1 MKVDVSSVGSCQK
14 KLQFTIPA
22 ADVRGEL
29 DTAFK
34 QVGNKARLR
43 GFRQGKAPRKV
54 LEMRFGPQV
63 RQDVASSLIQKS
75 YTSAISDHSLQP
87 VSRPSLESTNDLQ
100 AKNDFEFTITV
111 EVKPEIEIKNYKNLE
126 VVYPKVEVNDEELN
140 LRVNARLE
148 EKSKLAEVKR
158 PVENGDLVMVE
169 LTAKSG
175 DEELAKEPGTMIRT
189 ESDPYYP
196 GVESMLIGMKTGDE
210 KSESITFPEDCRT
223 ESVAGKTAEVTVK
236 IQSIQAN
243 EIPKLTAKLAK
254 ELGYDGVKHMK
265 DTLREDI
272 ATGKDAFAR
281 NQARANLLQVI
292 IDANEFDVPAGMIDQ
307 NLEMLLNELRL
318 QEAYKGNDPRSIN
331 FSDAQMADLRVR
343 AEFAT
348 KAGLV
353 LEWVS
358 EKQNIEVKDEDLDA
372 KYQELADMRGQT
384 VEAVRGYFSND
395 EAIDELKDRLLEE
408 KTLDWLLNE
417 AKLIDEP
424 KPEKTEKKSAKAKS
438 KPKDTKKST
447 KDKDKD
453 KDKAKSSKA
462 KSTAKKSSASKTSLK
477 KS

>member
-1 MKVDVSSVGSCQK
+1 MKVDVSSVSSCQK

-34 QVGNKARLR
+34 QVGSKARLR
-43 GFRQGKAPRKV
+43 GFRAGKAPRKV

-75 YTSAISDHSLQP
+75 YTNAISEHSLHP

-100 AKNDFEFTITV
+100 AKADFEFTITV
-111 EVKPEIEIKNYKNLE
+111 EVKPEIDVKKYKKLE
-126 VVYPKVEVNDEELN
+126 VVYPKVEVSKEEIDI
-140 LRVNARLE
+140 RVNAQLE
-148 EKSKLAEVKR
+148 QKSKLAEVKR
-158 PVENGDLVMVE
+158 PVETGDLVMVE
-169 LTAKSG
+169 LSAKSG
-175 DEELAKEPGTMIRT
+175 DEEIAKEPGTMIRT

-196 GVESMLIGMKTGDE
+196 GVEAMLLGMKTGDE
-210 KSESITFPEDCRT
+210 KTESVTFPDDCRT
-223 ESVAGKTAEVTVK
+223 EAIAGKTADVTVN

-254 ELGYDGVKHMK
+254 EFGYDGIKHMK
-265 DTLREDI
+265 ESLSDEI
-272 ATGKDAFAR
+272 AKGKDSFAR

-292 IDANEFDVPAGMIDQ
+292 IDANDFEVPDGMIEQ

-331 FSDAQMADLRVR
+331 FSEAQLADLRVR

-358 EKQNIEVKDEDLDA
+358 EKQKITVDDEDLNA

-395 EAIDELKDRLLEE
+395 DAIAELKDRLLEE

-417 AKLIDEP
+417 SKLIDEP
-424 KPEKTEKKSAKAKS
+424 KKE
-438 KPKDTKKST
+438 KKST
-447 KDKDKD
+447 KAKAKADADEKSSD
-453 KDKAKSSKA
+453 DKAKKKPKAKTSKA
-462 KSTAKKSSASKTSLK
+462 KSTAKKSTAK
-477 KS
+477 KSTSSKS